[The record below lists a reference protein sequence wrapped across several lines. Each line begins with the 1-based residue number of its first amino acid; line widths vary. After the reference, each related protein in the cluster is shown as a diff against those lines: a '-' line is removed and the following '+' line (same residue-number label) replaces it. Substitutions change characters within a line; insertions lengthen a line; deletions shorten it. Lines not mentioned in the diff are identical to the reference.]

1 MPGCRVPFFIET
13 VRNQSVMQS
22 NTQIS
27 KNVSRPLPKI
37 RLGGLRGRGRREDRF
52 TRSIRRAI
60 SSGIVSG
67 ELALAFHGWAA
78 LWKLPQL
85 QNRVTLHLNPR
96 LRTTIA
102 RWVIDSSG
110 VEVSTRFFALRD
122 QRQILC
128 HELAHAAAVMKYGR
142 AVRSHGPE
150 WCRLIRMAGF
160 EPHAR
165 RAPDRPRGTVARR
178 ALTPSSYEH
187 RCTVCQA
194 IRYAKRPV
202 KNWRCAEC
210 VGAGLSGKLTIT
222 SVPGPRAA
230 R

>member
-1 MPGCRVPFFIET
+1 
-13 VRNQSVMQS
+13 MQS
-22 NTQIS
+22 NTEIS
-27 KNVSRPLPKI
+27 KNASQPLPKI
-37 RLGGLRGRGRREDRF
+37 RRGSLRGRGEDRF
-52 TRSIRRAI
+52 ARSIRRAI

-67 ELALAFHGWAA
+67 ELARTFHGWAA

-85 QNRVTLHLNPR
+85 QNRVTLCLNAR

-102 RWVIDSSG
+102 RLVIDSSG
-110 VEVSTRFFALRD
+110 LEVSTRFFALRD

-142 AVRSHGPE
+142 AVRPHGPE

-160 EPHAR
+160 EPQTR
-165 RAPDRPRGTVARR
+165 RATDRPRGTVPRR
-178 ALTPSSYEH
+178 APTPTRYEH
-187 RCTVCQA
+187 RCAVCQA

-210 VGAGLSGKLTIT
+210 IGAGLGGKLTIT
-222 SVPGPRAA
+222 SVPGPGAA

>member
-22 NTQIS
+22 NTEIS
-27 KNVSRPLPKI
+27 KTVSRPLPTI
-37 RLGGLRGRGRREDRF
+37 RRDSLRGRGRGEDRF

-67 ELALAFHGWAA
+67 ELARAFHGWAA

-110 VEVSTRFFALRD
+110 LEVSTRFFALRD

-165 RAPDRPRGTVARR
+165 RAPDRPRGQS
-178 ALTPSSYEH
+178 PD
-187 RCTVCQA
+187 VCQPPQVTNIGA
-194 IRYAKRPV
+194 RSAKQSATRKDPS
-202 KNWRCAEC
+202 RL
-210 VGAGLSGKLTIT
+210 GA
-222 SVPGPRAA
+222 VPSASALVSAA
-230 R
+230 N

>member
-1 MPGCRVPFFIET
+1 
-13 VRNQSVMQS
+13 MQS
-22 NTQIS
+22 NTEIS
-27 KNVSRPLPKI
+27 KNASQPLPKT
-37 RLGGLRGRGRREDRF
+37 RRGGLRGRGEGRF
-52 TRSIRRAI
+52 ASSIRRAI
-60 SSGIVSG
+60 SSGTVSG
-67 ELALAFHGWAA
+67 ELARTFHGLAV

-85 QNRVTLHLNPR
+85 RNRVTLRLNPR

-110 VEVSTRFFALRD
+110 LEVSTRFFALRD

-142 AVRSHGPE
+142 AVRPHGPE
-150 WCRLIRMAGF
+150 WCGLIRMAGF
-160 EPHAR
+160 EPQTR
-165 RAPDRPRGTVARR
+165 RSTDRPRGTVPRR
-178 ALTPSSYEH
+178 GPTTTSYEH
-187 RCTVCQA
+187 RCAVCQA

-210 VGAGLSGKLTIT
+210 VGAGLGGKLTIT
-222 SVPGPRAA
+222 SVPGPGAA